1 MVLPGRPPGVDAGRP
16 ALVPRLEVG
25 VLLVPLGV
33 PVGELALALG
43 QERFLGP
50 DSIELKQ
57 FGLVYGLK
65 SHLSLGLRFPTQHNF
80 VKSGYF
86 RNVLKLGTG
95 LNSAVDL
102 QRMQCLVNLLM

>member
-43 QERFLGP
+43 QERLLGT
-50 DSIELKQ
+50 DSIELK
-57 FGLVYGLK
+57 
-65 SHLSLGLRFPTQHNF
+65 
-80 VKSGYF
+80 
-86 RNVLKLGTG
+86 KL
-95 LNSAVDL
+95 AWFMD
-102 QRMQCLVNLLM
+102 